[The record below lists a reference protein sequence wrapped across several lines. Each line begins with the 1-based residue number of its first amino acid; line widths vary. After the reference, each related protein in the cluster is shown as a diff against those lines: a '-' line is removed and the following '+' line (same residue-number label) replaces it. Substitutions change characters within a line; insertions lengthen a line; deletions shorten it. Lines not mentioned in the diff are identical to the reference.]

1 MSFKTLRDFDLNE
14 KTVLLRADI
23 NVPVQEGKVTDFTRI
38 DRLKP
43 TINYLKEHAKR
54 VLVLSHFGRPKGQE
68 NPEYSLKFL
77 PAVLS
82 ERWGVT
88 IGFGK
93 DADTQISLLENLRFN
108 AGEEANDPEFA
119 KELASLGD
127 VFINDAFSTAHRAHA
142 STEGLTHYLPSGA
155 GLLMEAEINALTTAL
170 EAPTKPVLAVVG
182 GAKVSTKLSVL
193 NNMINK
199 VDYLVLGGGMANTF
213 LYAQGHAVGN
223 SLCEKDMAD
232 EAKEIMNNADKAEC
246 KIILPKDQIVVRE
259 FKENAD
265 HETVNTGQIA
275 DDQMAIDIG
284 AESIQE
290 IESIVANCKTVL
302 WNGPMGV
309 FEMKPFDHGTNK
321 VAQKVAELTK
331 SGTLTSVAGGGDTV
345 AALDN
350 AGVIDDFSYISTA
363 GGAFLEWIEGKELPG
378 VKALQNAQ
386 AKAA

>member
-1 MSFKTLRDFDLNE
+1 
-14 KTVLLRADI
+14 
-23 NVPVQEGKVTDFTRI
+23 
-38 DRLKP
+38 
-43 TINYLKEHAKR
+43 
-54 VLVLSHFGRPKGQE
+54 
-68 NPEYSLKFL
+68 
-77 PAVLS
+77 
-82 ERWGVT
+82 
-88 IGFGK
+88 
-93 DADTQISLLENLRFN
+93 
-108 AGEEANDPEFA
+108 
-119 KELASLGD
+119 
-127 VFINDAFSTAHRAHA
+127 
-142 STEGLTHYLPSGA
+142 
-155 GLLMEAEINALTTAL
+155 
-170 EAPTKPVLAVVG
+170 
-182 GAKVSTKLSVL
+182 
-193 NNMINK
+193 MINK